1 MLVGVLV
8 VAFGAVVFGY
18 ALFGPRP
25 VPQPATSSRVGQ
37 LGVTPPVARPSDA
50 PEATT
55 DGATTDGSGTH
66 DELTPQVEGVLPAGP
81 VRRLL
86 QREPT
91 ADHQPAADVAV
102 TPMVRVRSG
111 LLLTLIVVGLAAIIG
126 VVASIALVG
135 VVLLVT

>member
-25 VPQPATSSRVGQ
+25 VPQPATSSRDGQ
-37 LGVTPPVARPSDA
+37 LGVSPPVARPSDA
-50 PEATT
+50 PAAVTTGAAT
-55 DGATTDGSGTH
+55 G
-66 DELTPQVEGVLPAGP
+66 DEPAPPAAGVLRAGP
-81 VRRLL
+81 IRRLL

-91 ADHQPAADVAV
+91 ADHQPAGDVAV

-126 VVASIALVG
+126 VITSIVLVG